1 MSHHPAYERVNAQQ
15 HQWWRRWN
23 GQNLEAQWRT
33 DLGDEHNHL
42 PTWDGAKA
50 IWKTLQKREPW
61 FAASHSELSTA
72 GTFKHRSKATHL
84 DCQALGQPTGWT
96 LSPSHTKHWANN
108 EATWSSSGGLEGIPG
123 SHCTSWTP
131 RAPTSIAFSP
141 ARVLISRVFENNS
154 KF

>member
-61 FAASHSELSTA
+61 FAASHSEVSTA

-108 EATWSSSGGLEGIPG
+108 EATWSSSGGSCRDTREPLYLLNPQ
-123 SHCTSWTP
+123 STDQHCFLTCPCSNFQSFW
-131 RAPTSIAFSP
+131 
-141 ARVLISRVFENNS
+141 E
-154 KF
+154 